1 MNADDMMEFLWEV
14 RNNFGKQADFLA
26 GTYIKE
32 GDNPSVG
39 MMAAVDTILQLG
51 ELELLLSKR
60 K

>member
-26 GTYIKE
+26 ETYIKE
-32 GDNPSVG
+32 GCNPSVV
-39 MMAAVDTILQLG
+39 MMAAIDTVLQIG